1 MELIL
6 SVAAFASFV
15 ALIAAWATTPR
26 TRVISAG
33 ASEPAPS
40 TRAAHVIAA
49 N

>member
-15 ALIAAWATTPR
+15 ALIAAWAAIPR
-26 TRVISAG
+26 TGVVTAR

-40 TRAAHVIAA
+40 TRAAHIIAA

>member
-15 ALIAAWATTPR
+15 ALIAAWATVPR
-26 TRVISAG
+26 TGVITAR
-33 ASEPAPS
+33 ASEPTPS
-40 TRAAHVIAA
+40 TRAARIIAA

>member
-15 ALIAAWATTPR
+15 ALIAAWASIPR
-26 TRVISAG
+26 TRVISAR
-33 ASEPAPS
+33 ASEPAAS